1 MSIQRQSEPM
11 AAQDANDDQIRTAI
25 PVVLNIL
32 DKWRCTEDEKRAL
45 LGQLPRSTFY
55 RLQKAPESVKVTVDL
70 ADRLAYLL
78 NIHAGLRLILSKP
91 ASVYGWVRQPND
103 HIWFQGR
110 SAMDIMKSG
119 RMEDLIDVFR
129 HIDAARGGWW

>member
-1 MSIQRQSEPM
+1 MSIQPHQTPM
-11 AAQDANDDQIRTAI
+11 SAPDDGSDQIRRAI

-32 DKWRCTEDEKRAL
+32 DKWQCTEDEKRAL

-55 RLQKAPESVKVTVDL
+55 RLQKAPESVRVTVDL
-70 ADRLAYLL
+70 ADRLSYLL
-78 NIHAGLRLILSKP
+78 NIHAGLRLILSEP
-91 ASVYGWVRQPND
+91 ASVYGWIRQPND

-110 SAMDIMKSG
+110 SAMDIIKSG

>member
-1 MSIQRQSEPM
+1 MNSRNPRVIESVPDTDEQH
-11 AAQDANDDQIRTAI
+11 IRTSI

-32 DKWRCTEDEKRAL
+32 DKWSCSEDEKRAL

-55 RLQKAPESVKVTVDL
+55 RMQKTPESVKVTLDL
-70 ADRLAYLL
+70 ADRLSYIL
-78 NIHAGLRLILSKP
+78 NIHAGLRLILTEP
-91 ASVYGWVRQPND
+91 ESVYSWVRRPND
-103 HIWFQGR
+103 HVWFQGR

-129 HIDAARGGWW
+129 HVDAARGGWW

>member
-1 MSIQRQSEPM
+1 MSSHNQRAIQPLPETS
-11 AAQDANDDQIRTAI
+11 DDQIRTSI
-25 PVVLNIL
+25 PVVLRIL

-45 LGQLPRSTFY
+45 LGQIPRSSFY
-55 RLQKAPESVKVTVDL
+55 RMQKAPESVKVTLDL
-70 ADRLAYLL
+70 ADRLSYLL
-78 NIHAGLRLILSKP
+78 NIHAGLRLILSEP
-91 ASVYGWVRQPND
+91 ESIYDWVRRPND

-110 SAMDIMKSG
+110 TAMDIMKSG

>member
-1 MSIQRQSEPM
+1 MVRQ
-11 AAQDANDDQIRTAI
+11 DQPLLQPAPQSAEEQVHAVI

-32 DKWRCTEDEKRAL
+32 DKWQCTEEEKRAL
-45 LGQLPRSTFY
+45 LGQLPRSSFY
-55 RLQKAPESVKVTVDL
+55 RLQKSPASVRVTVDL

-78 NIHAGLRLILSKP
+78 NIHAGLRLILSDP
-91 ASVYGWVRQPND
+91 DSVYGWVRRPND

-110 SAMDIMKSG
+110 SAMEIMASG

>member
-1 MSIQRQSEPM
+1 MARQNQTAIQSVPT
-11 AAQDANDDQIRTAI
+11 ADDSQIHTAI

-32 DKWRCTEDEKRAL
+32 DKWQCTEEEKRAL
-45 LGQLPRSTFY
+45 LGQLPRSSFY
-55 RLQKAPESVKVTVDL
+55 RLQKTPQSVRVTVDL

-78 NIHAGLRLILSKP
+78 NIHAGLRLILSDP
-91 ASVYGWVRQPND
+91 ESVYGWVRRPND
-103 HIWFQGR
+103 HVWFRGR
-110 SAMDIMKSG
+110 SAMEIMASG

>member
-1 MSIQRQSEPM
+1 MSSHNQRMIQPLPEIS
-11 AAQDANDDQIRTAI
+11 DDQIRTSI

-45 LGQLPRSTFY
+45 LGHLPRSSFY
-55 RLQKAPESVKVTVDL
+55 RMQKAPESVKVTLDL
-70 ADRLAYLL
+70 ADRLSYLL
-78 NIHAGLRLILSKP
+78 NIHAGLRLILSEP
-91 ASVYGWVRQPND
+91 ESVYGWVRRPND
-103 HIWFQGR
+103 HIWFHGR
-110 SAMDIMKSG
+110 TAMDIMKSG

>member
-1 MSIQRQSEPM
+1 MVRQ
-11 AAQDANDDQIRTAI
+11 DQPLLQPAPQSAEEQVHAVI

-32 DKWRCTEDEKRAL
+32 DKWQCSEEEKRAL
-45 LGQLPRSTFY
+45 LGQLPRSSFY
-55 RLQKAPESVKVTVDL
+55 RLQKSPESVRVTVDL

-78 NIHAGLRLILSKP
+78 NIHAGLRLILSDP
-91 ASVYGWVRQPND
+91 DSVYGWVRRPNN

-110 SAMDIMKSG
+110 SAMEIMASG